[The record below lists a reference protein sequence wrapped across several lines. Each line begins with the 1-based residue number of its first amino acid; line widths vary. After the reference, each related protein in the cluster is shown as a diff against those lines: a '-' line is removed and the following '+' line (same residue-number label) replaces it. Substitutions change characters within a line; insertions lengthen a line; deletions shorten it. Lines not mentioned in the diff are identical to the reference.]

1 MGAIVP
7 RTAASFG
14 AAAGI
19 AAWVGLADT
28 AYRLGQDPR
37 LQAVRFLASV
47 AAGAGVAVLLNRS
60 KKSRGLKLDV
70 KDEDGPA
77 RAGDADWQ
85 VVSASDR

>member
-1 MGAIVP
+1 MGAAVP

-28 AYRLGQDPR
+28 AYRLGRDPR
-37 LQAVRFLASV
+37 LQPVRFLASI
-47 AAGAGVAVLLNRS
+47 AAGVGMAVLMNRS
-60 KKSRGLKLDV
+60 KPGTGSKVDV

-77 RAGDADWQ
+77 RPADSDWQ
-85 VVSASDR
+85 VVLASDR